1 MEIESVD
8 KSDFFRYSEVIIWCK
23 EGVHMTLEA
32 QEYYN
37 IAAWLKEKVGYHDR
51 AKLPSVKRRQ
61 ILCGEVWYCD
71 LGYNVGSEKNKTRP
85 VLVVS
90 NNRINRAE
98 KVVVVC
104 ITDAQGKLNANNLP
118 AQDSWLL
125 LYSNTTDPN
134 KMISPGRTVPPR
146 MCAYPFLDKDSM
158 VQCEEIR
165 AVSKARF
172 DITRGCIG
180 KLVPSDIALLKNKF
194 RRAYDL

>member
-1 MEIESVD
+1 
-8 KSDFFRYSEVIIWCK
+8 
-23 EGVHMTLEA
+23 MTPDA
-32 QEYYN
+32 REYYN

-51 AKLPSVKRRQ
+51 SKLSSVKRRQ
-61 ILCGEVWYCD
+61 ILYGEVWYCD

-118 AQDSWLL
+118 VQDSWLL

>member
-37 IAAWLKEKVGYHDR
+37 IAAWLKEKV
-51 AKLPSVKRRQ
+51 
-61 ILCGEVWYCD
+61 
-71 LGYNVGSEKNKTRP
+71 
-85 VLVVS
+85 VV
-90 NNRINRAE
+90 I
-98 KVVVVC
+98 C
-104 ITDAQGKLNANNLP
+104 ITDARGKLNANHLP
-118 AQDSWLL
+118 AQDSWFL

-134 KMISPGRTVPPR
+134 KMIYPGRLIPQQ
-146 MCAYPFLDKDSM
+146 MCSYSFLDKDSM

-172 DITRGCIG
+172 DMSRGCIG
-180 KLVPSDIALLKNKF
+180 RLEPGDLALLKNKF
-194 RRAYDL
+194 RRAFDF